1 MKVERRKR
9 AGVCTML
16 HSPTLCPL
24 LFSLLLLFIFFGDS
38 IRGVSASNHTSAR
51 RVTTLKL
58 ARIQRHLEKINKL
71 GVRSIESPDGDIIDC
86 VPRHKQPALDHTL
99 LKDHKIQRVA
109 PKRPK
114 FKGERALRNYNA
126 SDAARR
132 AWQAWH
138 HVGHCPRGTVPI
150 RRSSVDDVLRA
161 KSLFHFGKKKMDIPL
176 ARKAD
181 APDVVSGNGH
191 EHAIAYTTNT
201 GEVYGA
207 KATINVWDPSVQVDN
222 EFSLSQIWILSGSF
236 DGSDLNSIEAGWQVS
251 PELYGDSRP
260 RLFTYWTSDAY
271 QATGCYNL
279 LCSGFIQTNN
289 RIAIGAAISPV
300 SSFSSRQ
307 YDITILIW
315 KDPKLGNWWMSF
327 GDSMLV
333 GYWPAELFTH
343 LSDHATMVEWGGEVV
358 NMRPGGEHTSTHMG
372 SGHFAGD
379 GFGKASYF
387 RNLEIVD
394 GDNSLISAQ
403 AIATLAEN
411 TKCYDIKSFSNFD
424 WGTYFYYGG
433 PGNNPQCR

>member
-1 MKVERRKR
+1 M
-9 AGVCTML
+9 
-16 HSPTLCPL
+16 
-24 LFSLLLLFIFFGDS
+24 I
-38 IRGVSASNHTSAR
+38 GVSASNY
-51 RVTTLKL
+51 TTLRL
-58 ARIQRHLEKINKL
+58 ARIQRHLERINKPAA
-71 GVRSIESPDGDIIDC
+71 RTIQSPDGDIIDC
-86 VPRHKQPALDHTL
+86 VPRHKQPALDHPL
-99 LKDHKIQRVA
+99 LSHHKIQRVA
-109 PKRPK
+109 PQRPK
-114 FKGERALRNYNA
+114 FKGERPPRNYST

-161 KSLFHFGKKKMDIPL
+161 KSLFHFGKKQMRVPL
-176 ARKAD
+176 ARKVD

-191 EHAIAYTTNT
+191 EHAIAYTVNNQ
-201 GEVYGA
+201 EVYGA
-207 KATINVWDPSVQVDN
+207 KTTMNVWDPSVQEEN

-236 DGSDLNSIEAGWQVS
+236 DGADLNSIEAGWQVS

-271 QATGCYNL
+271 RATGCYNL
-279 LCSGFIQTNN
+279 LCAGFIQTNN

-300 SSFSSRQ
+300 SSPGSSQ
-307 YDITILIW
+307 YDITILVW

-343 LSDHATMVEWGGEVV
+343 LSDRATMVEWGGEVV
-358 NMRPGGEHTSTHMG
+358 NMRPNGEHTSTQMG
-372 SGHFAGD
+372 SGRFAGS

-387 RNLEIVD
+387 RNLEVVD
-394 GDNSLISAQ
+394 ADNSLVSAQ

-411 TKCYDIKSFSNFD
+411 TKCYDIRSFSNAD
-424 WGTYFYYGG
+424 WGTSFYFGG